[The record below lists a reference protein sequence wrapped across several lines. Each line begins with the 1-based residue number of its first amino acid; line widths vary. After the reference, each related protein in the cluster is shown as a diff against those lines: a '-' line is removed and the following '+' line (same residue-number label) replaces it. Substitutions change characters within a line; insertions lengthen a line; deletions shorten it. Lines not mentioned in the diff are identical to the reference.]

1 MKGEIGM
8 NKEPEIQVEELL
20 LWSDINIHKILEEVC
35 KEYGVT
41 EYALAELVNWQRERQ
56 QVTKSRNRNATFD
69 EVFENYW
76 NS

>member
-1 MKGEIGM
+1 M
-8 NKEPEIQVEELL
+8 NKEPEMQVEELL
-20 LWSDINIHKILEEVC
+20 LWNDINIHKILEEVC
-35 KEYGVT
+35 KEYDVS

-56 QVTKSRNRNATFD
+56 QVRSRNRNATFD